1 MFDYLFYRFY
11 DIYKRKEGDTSAFS
25 ATAAISFIQIL
36 IISSI
41 ILSISFITNI
51 ILSVNFLTPM
61 VLAIGETLS
70 KFIIVLLSS
79 LLFICNYL
87 KYRKSLDEI
96 ISKYSKSELNRKL
109 KMWLIFLIMPVAMI
123 FPFALRYILK
133 LLF

>member
-51 ILSVNFLTPM
+51 ILSVNFLPP
-61 VLAIGETLS
+61 VILAIGETLS
-70 KFIIVLLSS
+70 KFLIVLLSS
-79 LLFICNYL
+79 LLFSCNYL

-96 ISKYSKSELNRKL
+96 ISKYSKSRLNGKL
-109 KMWLIFLIMPVAMI
+109 KMWIIFLIMPATML
-123 FPFALRYILK
+123 FPFALRYILSSF
-133 LLF
+133 L

>member
-79 LLFICNYL
+79 LLFMCNYL
-87 KYRKSLDEI
+87 KYRKSLDKI
-96 ISKYSKSELNRKL
+96 ISRHSKSRLNRKL
-109 KMWLIFLIMPVAMI
+109 KMWIIFLIMPATMI
-123 FPFALRYILK
+123 FPFALRYILSPF
-133 LLF
+133 L

>member
-51 ILSVNFLTPM
+51 ILSVNFLTP
-61 VLAIGETLS
+61 VILAVGETLS
-70 KFIIVLLSS
+70 KFLIVLLSS
-79 LLFICNYL
+79 LLFSCNYL

-96 ISKYSKSELNRKL
+96 ISKYSKSRLNGKL
-109 KMWLIFLIMPVAMI
+109 KMWIIFLIMPATML

>member
-61 VLAIGETLS
+61 ALAIGETLS

-87 KYRKSLDEI
+87 KYRKSLDKI
-96 ISKYSKSELNRKL
+96 ISRHSKSRLNRKL
-109 KMWLIFLIMPVAMI
+109 KMWIIFLIMPAAMI

>member
-61 VLAIGETLS
+61 ALAIGETLS
-70 KFIIVLLSS
+70 KFLIVLLSS
-79 LLFICNYL
+79 LLFSCNYL

-96 ISKYSKSELNRKL
+96 ISKYSKSRLNGKL
-109 KMWLIFLIMPVAMI
+109 KMWIIFLIMPAAMI

>member
-11 DIYKRKEGDTSAFS
+11 DIYKRKEEDTSAFS

-51 ILSVNFLTPM
+51 ILSVNFLTP
-61 VLAIGETLS
+61 VILAIGETLS
-70 KFIIVLLSS
+70 KFLIVLLSS
-79 LLFICNYL
+79 LLFSCNYL

-96 ISKYSKSELNRKL
+96 ISKYSKSRLNGKL
-109 KMWLIFLIMPVAMI
+109 KMWIIFLIMPATML
-123 FPFALRYILK
+123 FPFALRYILSSF
-133 LLF
+133 L

>member
-51 ILSVNFLTPM
+51 ILSVNFLTP
-61 VLAIGETLS
+61 VILAIGETLS
-70 KFIIVLLSS
+70 KFLIVLLFS
-79 LLFICNYL
+79 CNYL

-96 ISKYSKSELNRKL
+96 ISKYSKSRLNGKL
-109 KMWLIFLIMPVAMI
+109 KMWIIFLIMPATML
-123 FPFALRYILK
+123 FPFALRYILSSF
-133 LLF
+133 L

>member
-51 ILSVNFLTPM
+51 ILSVNFLTP
-61 VLAIGETLS
+61 VILAVGETLS
-70 KFIIVLLSS
+70 KFLIVLLSS
-79 LLFICNYL
+79 LLFSCNYL

-96 ISKYSKSELNRKL
+96 ISKYSKSRLNGKL
-109 KMWLIFLIMPVAMI
+109 KMWIIFLIMPATML
-123 FPFALRYILK
+123 FPFALRYILSSF
-133 LLF
+133 L